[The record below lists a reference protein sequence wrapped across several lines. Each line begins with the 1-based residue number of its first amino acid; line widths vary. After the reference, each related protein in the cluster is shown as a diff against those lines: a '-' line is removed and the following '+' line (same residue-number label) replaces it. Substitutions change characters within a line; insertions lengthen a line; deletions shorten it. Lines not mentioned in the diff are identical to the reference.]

1 MPKCVCANPRYFDK
15 ASLQSDTSADGAE
28 LESFTVAVGSMPCN
42 IVTVGGVETY
52 KGRQLKPTISHVVET
67 PYRTGVVATQRVIP
81 SVGIYKDR
89 ILNIESV
96 RPMRTDGQR
105 PVLELYCKELEP

>member
-1 MPKCVCANPRYFDK
+1 MPKKCECVNPRYFDK

-28 LESFTVAVGSMPCN
+28 LESFTNTATMPCN

-67 PYRTGVVATQRVIP
+67 PYRTGVVATQRLVP
-81 SVGIYKDR
+81 TVGIYKGR
-89 ILNIESV
+89 TLNIESV

-105 PVLELYCKELEP
+105 PVLELYCKELDE